1 MKLRILLLLMLCAG
15 IGTASAQSDSNGY
28 YRFPLNLPH
37 LFSAGFAEMRPN
49 HFHSGIDLK
58 TAGTEGHPLY
68 AAADG
73 QIVRIGLQPG
83 GYGRVLYIAHPNGT
97 TTVYGHMQRFTDEV
111 EKFIT
116 EERYRLQRNTGDFYP
131 SDGQFPVKRGEQIGL
146 TGNSGS
152 SGGPHVHFEVRESD
166 SQRTLN
172 TIAAGMVTV
181 KDDIPPLIMKI
192 HYIEVDSLDGVAVN
206 SKPRTLGVRRIDPNT
221 YQAASDT
228 PFGVGA
234 KGYFVIEASDRKND
248 VSNTF
253 GIYRIE
259 ARIDGHPFYEYVMD
273 GFTFDMSRYCNA
285 VSYYPIQRNSRNE
298 VFRLAQLDG
307 NPFRYRTMVD
317 RGLIRVGKDERKTVE
332 IDVQDD
338 CGNVSH
344 LKFDIVGYGDDAS
357 FRAQRDSTAFKADNR
372 RQSTATQ
379 GAVSVSIPA
388 GALYE
393 PIFYNIGIDED
404 LNTELAERSDTSVVI
419 LSDVFSVGDA
429 DVPLQKSMRLTVKG
443 YVPENLRSR
452 TTLASVSDKGGV
464 WRAGGSYKDGA
475 VSLSTRSFGKYCL
488 AADLEAPTVTPSFTS
503 GADLSSTGSISFRLR
518 DNFSGISTV
527 SLHIDGQ
534 WAILERKSSSSPVVH
549 IFDDERFGR
558 NKRHTVTLTVTD
570 GVGNRT
576 VWRGEYFR

>member
-1 MKLRILLLLMLCAG
+1 MLCAG

-68 AAADG
+68 ASADG

-429 DVPLQKSMRLTVKG
+429 DVPPAEVDAPDRQRVCPRKPPQPHYPRFGVRQGRRMACRRFIQGWRCIALDPFVRELL
-443 YVPENLRSR
+443 PRSR
-452 TTLASVSDKGGV
+452 PRSPNRNPIIHLGGRSEFHRKHIVPPARQLLGHLDRLAPHRRSMGNP
-464 WRAGGSYKDGA
+464 RAQIL
-475 VSLSTRSFGKYCL
+475 VEPRR
-488 AADLEAPTVTPSFTS
+488 PH
-503 GADLSSTGSISFRLR
+503 LR
-518 DNFSGISTV
+518 
-527 SLHIDGQ
+527 
-534 WAILERKSSSSPVVH
+534 
-549 IFDDERFGR
+549 
-558 NKRHTVTLTVTD
+558 
-570 GVGNRT
+570 
-576 VWRGEYFR
+576 